1 MKHHPYFAQ
10 LLSGNSTRLAY
21 GGRSLNEGGLQSV
34 PQLYFPGGA
43 LVGCSAGFV
52 NIAKIKGTHNAMKSG
67 MLAAEA
73 ASAVISQAS
82 SGPAD
87 MSHYETALKNSWVW
101 SDLHEVRNLR
111 ESFHTPLGI
120 WGGILYSGVDSLLL
134 KGRTPWTFHNRKK
147 LTDAQHTQPA
157 YRFRPINYP
166 PPQPP
171 LSTDLLTSL
180 TLTGTNHAEDQPVHL
195 RVRKNGVEDVALRK
209 LHVQRNV
216 SEYAGL
222 LQRACPAG
230 VYEYIEDEA
239 ATDGWNG
246 HKLVINSQVHFNL
259 EPLRLVLCW
268 SLQNCI
274 HCKLCD
280 IKVPT
285 QDITWTVP
293 EGGGGPKYSECS
305 LS

>member
-1 MKHHPYFAQ
+1 
-10 LLSGNSTRLAY
+10 
-21 GGRSLNEGGLQSV
+21 V

-73 ASAVISQAS
+73 AAAVLSQDSS

-87 MSHYETALKNSWVW
+87 MSQYETALKNSWVW
-101 SDLHEVRNLR
+101 SDLNEVRNLR

-120 WGGILYSGVDSLLL
+120 WGGIMYSGVDSLLL
-134 KGRTPWTFHNRKK
+134 KGRTPWTFRNRAR

-180 TLTGTNHAEDQPVHL
+180 TLTGTNHAEEQPVHL
-195 RVRKNGVEDVALRK
+195 RVRKDGVEDTALRK

-230 VYEYIEDEA
+230 VYEYIEDETA
-239 ATDGWNG
+239 ADGWNG
-246 HKLVINSQVHFNL
+246 HKLVINSQVRLIF
-259 EPLRLVLCW
+259 EPYTMSYVGHYRTVSTASYVILRSPHRISHGQFPREVEVQ
-268 SLQNCI
+268 S
-274 HCKLCD
+274 
-280 IKVPT
+280 
-285 QDITWTVP
+285 TV
-293 EGGGGPKYSECS
+293 SIFC
-305 LS
+305 